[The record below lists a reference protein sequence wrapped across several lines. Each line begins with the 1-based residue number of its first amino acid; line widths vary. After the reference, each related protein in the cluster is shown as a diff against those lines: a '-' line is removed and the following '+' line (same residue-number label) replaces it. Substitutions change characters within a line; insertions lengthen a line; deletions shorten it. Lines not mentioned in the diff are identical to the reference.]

1 MFMPVAEPSPKLTS
15 RVPIPSSKFKYRYRY
30 RYGYRYGYIAGLS
43 TYRMR
48 SSALVATS
56 RAYLDA
62 STAARWG

>member
-1 MFMPVAEPSPKLTS
+1 MFMPVAEPSPNLTS
-15 RVPIPSSKFKYRYRY
+15 RVPIPSSKFKY